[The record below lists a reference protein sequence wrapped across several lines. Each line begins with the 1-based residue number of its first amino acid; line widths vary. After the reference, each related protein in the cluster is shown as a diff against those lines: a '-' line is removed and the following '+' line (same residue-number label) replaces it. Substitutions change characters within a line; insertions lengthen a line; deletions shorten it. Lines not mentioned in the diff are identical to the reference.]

1 MIMLAHQ
8 NISYLTMNKEYIKDI
23 PNWEKL
29 YLETEPNLTIRE
41 KELLKGDPIK
51 SHEGMMYGRMYRE
64 WKEKRIK
71 QSLNE

>member
-8 NISYLTMNKEYIKDI
+8 NITYLTMNKEYIKDI
-23 PNWEKL
+23 PNWEEQ
-29 YLETEPNLTIRE
+29 YLKTETNLTIRE

-51 SHEGMMYGRMYRE
+51 SHEGMMYGRMYRD

-71 QSLNE
+71 QSLND

>member
-1 MIMLAHQ
+1 MIMLVHQ
-8 NISYLTMNKEYIKDI
+8 NITYLTMTKDYIKDI
-23 PNWEKL
+23 PNWEEQ
-29 YLETEPNLTIRE
+29 YLATDPQLTVRE

-64 WKEKRIK
+64 WKENRIK

>member
-1 MIMLAHQ
+1 MMKRSG
-8 NISYLTMNKEYIKDI
+8 NEMSKEYIKDI

-51 SHEGMMYGRMYRE
+51 SLEGMMYGRMYRK
-64 WKEKRIK
+64 WKENRIK

>member
-1 MIMLAHQ
+1 MIMLVHQ
-8 NISYLTMNKEYIKDI
+8 NITYLTMTKEYIKDI

-71 QSLNE
+71 QLLNE

>member
-1 MIMLAHQ
+1 MIMLVHQ
-8 NISYLTMNKEYIKDI
+8 NITYLTMTKEYIKDI

>member
-8 NISYLTMNKEYIKDI
+8 NITYLTMNKEYIKDI

>member
-1 MIMLAHQ
+1 MIMLVHQ
-8 NISYLTMNKEYIKDI
+8 NITYLTMNKEYIKDI

>member
-8 NISYLTMNKEYIKDI
+8 NITYLTMTKEYIKDI

-29 YLETEPNLTIRE
+29 YLETEPTLTIRE
-41 KELLKGDPIK
+41 KELLKGDSIK

-71 QSLNE
+71 QTLND